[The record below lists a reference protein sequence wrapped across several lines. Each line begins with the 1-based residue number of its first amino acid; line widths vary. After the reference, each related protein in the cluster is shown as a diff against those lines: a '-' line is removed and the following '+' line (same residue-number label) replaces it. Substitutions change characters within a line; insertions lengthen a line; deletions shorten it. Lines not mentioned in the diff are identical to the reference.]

1 MSKFKTKREYE
12 EEDSLNYRRRL
23 ENVQR
28 RKDIRRAE
36 GFKCKA
42 EGCGCGQI
50 FETKL
55 EYDEH
60 IKKHQDELRKA
71 MKCNKEKCKDVKV
84 GEVQACTDLN
94 IDNDNVSVF
103 SSEVVENIISTLRN
117 TSRRPSR
124 K

>member
-1 MSKFKTKREYE
+1 MFRKLVVKVRESHAQPRYKMSKFKTKREYE

-23 ENVQR
+23 ENIQR

-50 FETKL
+50 FGTKL

-60 IKKHQDELRKA
+60 IKKHQDDCFKA
-71 MKCNKEKCKDVKV
+71 MRCNKDQCKAIKV
-84 GEVQACTDLN
+84 
-94 IDNDNVSVF
+94 
-103 SSEVVENIISTLRN
+103 
-117 TSRRPSR
+117 
-124 K
+124 